1 MNRIHAEEIAFAI
14 SMNRTCT
21 EKIAFAISMNRTRAE
36 KIAFAISMNQTRAE
50 KITFATSMNHTN
62 IRQLLKTIIMKKF
75 ISLRVETL
83 KLDNLAGLCDETI
96 VAAVPQSPALG
107 ALGNTRLNSL
117 DAVNRT
123 LKSLLNQ
130 QHASALTPK
139 IREADKQRD
148 ADFAEIKRTVTTA
161 AKSSVPETAAAGA
174 TLLELLK
181 PFWNIGHEPL
191 ASQTTQIN
199 ILMERYNGNPAA
211 NAAAA
216 TLGLTDI
223 INRLSSG
230 NAALYLLYNERLEA
244 MAELEGPSA
253 TSIKQTVVAAYNSF
267 CDVMEQTL
275 DALPS
280 GELQLLFN
288 EMNELRRKYIHH
300 LPKDISVG
308 EVCVVEPVATQ
319 QHTGKAV
326 TPIPKAYYRGDEHRP
341 TVELVFAKDF
351 SVTYKNNVDV
361 GTAELTLHGKGAYKG
376 QFTVTFNIAR

>member
-1 MNRIHAEEIAFAI
+1 
-14 SMNRTCT
+14 
-21 EKIAFAISMNRTRAE
+21 
-36 KIAFAISMNQTRAE
+36 
-50 KITFATSMNHTN
+50 
-62 IRQLLKTIIMKKF
+62 MKRF
-75 ISLRVETL
+75 ISLRVDAL

-96 VAAVPQSPALG
+96 VAAIPQAPALG
-107 ALGNTRLNSL
+107 TLGNTRLNSL
-117 DAVNRT
+117 DAANKT

-139 IREADKQRD
+139 IKEADKQRD
-148 ADFAEIKRTVTTA
+148 ADFAEIKRTATTA
-161 AKSSVPETAAAGA
+161 AKSSTPDIAAAGA

-211 NAAAA
+211 GAAAA

-223 INRLSSG
+223 VNRLFAG

-244 MAELEGPSA
+244 MAEAEGPSA
-253 TSIKQTVVAAYNSF
+253 TSVKQTVVAAYNSF

-280 GELQLLFN
+280 DPLQLLFN

-300 LPKDISVG
+300 LPKDLGAGDHTVIEPIDTQPYSG
-308 EVCVVEPVATQ
+308 RPITVVPKVHYREE
-319 QHTGKAV
+319 GK
-326 TPIPKAYYRGDEHRP
+326 P
-341 TVELVFAKDF
+341 TENLSLGKDF
-351 SVTYKNNVDV
+351 SITYKNNTNV
-361 GTAELTLHGKGAYKG
+361 GMAELTIHGKGAYKG
-376 QFTVTFNIAR
+376 QKTVTFNIAR